1 MIIFKNAPGG
11 LQMKRILA
19 IHTGGTISMS
29 EIDGVVR
36 QEDENPLKIGRH
48 MTDEVE
54 VQEVYPIKKPSPHI
68 TVDDM
73 DELRKIIEDNKK
85 EYDGF
90 VVTHGTDTLE
100 ETAYFLDI
108 TLNITPPVVITGAMR
123 SSNELGSDGM
133 YNYLSSIRV
142 AADTESTNRGVL
154 VVFNDEV
161 HTSHSV
167 TKTHTSNIA
176 TFQSPNHGP
185 VGFLTKEKVYYHH
198 PVKTQMK
205 FDKVDTDIKV
215 GLIKSHVGLDETF
228 FKALIQADYDG
239 LIIEAMGQ
247 GNVPP
252 SAMPGLLQLMDAG
265 IVTVIVSRSFNGIVG
280 SYYDYHGGG
289 YELRSSGVIFSN
301 GLNGQKARLKL
312 LLALSNLEPHMIKD
326 VFEY

>member
-1 MIIFKNAPGG
+1 
-11 LQMKRILA
+11 MKRILA

-29 EIDGVVR
+29 ESDGVVR
-36 QEDENPLKIGRH
+36 EGAENPLNIGGH
-48 MTDEVE
+48 LIDDVNTDEI
-54 VQEVYPIKKPSPHI
+54 YPIKKPSPHI

-73 DELRKIIEDNKK
+73 NELRKIILDKQWD
-85 EYDGF
+85 YDGF
-90 VVTHGTDTLE
+90 VITHGTDTLE

-108 TLNITPPVVITGAMR
+108 TLDVRPPVVVTGAMR
-123 SSNELGSDGM
+123 SSNEIGSDGM

-142 AADTESTNRGVL
+142 AADTESENRGVL
-154 VVFNDEV
+154 VVFNDEI

-198 PVKTQMK
+198 PVKPQMK
-205 FDKVDTDIKV
+205 FDEVDTDMKV

-228 FKALIQADYDG
+228 FNALTEADYDG

-252 SAMPGLLQLMDAG
+252 GAMPALERLLEAG

-280 SYYDYHGGG
+280 GYYDYRGGG
-289 YELRSSGVIFSN
+289 YELKSKGIIFSN

-312 LLALSNLEPHMIKD
+312 LLALSNLEHHLIKD
-326 VFEY
+326 VFEH